1 MVLFGLDVGGR
12 LSLLQGCQIGGLEDR
27 VEAQGGRVFQP
38 QGVLLRKSDRDFGY
52 IHSCMAWPISDLEI
66 MV

>member
-1 MVLFGLDVGGR
+1 MAIRSRSPRSSLSCPPR
-12 LSLLQGCQIGGLEDR
+12 SLLFRLCR
-27 VEAQGGRVFQP
+27 VKLLGGRVFQP
-38 QGVLLRKSDRDFGY
+38 QGVLLRKSDREFGY

>member
-1 MVLFGLDVGGR
+1 VK
-12 LSLLQGCQIGGLEDR
+12 LL
-27 VEAQGGRVFQP
+27 GGRVFQP
-38 QGVLLRKSDRDFGY
+38 QGVLLRKSDREFGY